1 MRSPLLLML
10 VHALLHP
17 VSSLLDA
24 PARALTRWSDDTDEI
39 WEPFLDDGPLVEG
52 APLAA

>member
-1 MRSPLLLML
+1 MGSSLLLIL

-24 PARALTRWSDDTDEI
+24 PARALTRWSDDADEI
-39 WEPFLDDGPLVEG
+39 WEPFLGDGPLADV